1 MIIDN
6 KYTIRHKVLT
16 GNIDGKCRATPM
28 EFAVLVQELAAGH
41 YSCSGLS
48 IPHLQRMGLTWV
60 ITKQHFEIT
69 EYPLWMDD
77 LIIQTWAQTPKGF
90 FCLRDFAFFY
100 AKNGKKKSIDEA
112 FAEHIRIEE
121 GEENLS
127 SIKEEYKE
135 LKMPIFRA
143 SSCWV
148 ILNSETGQPVKP
160 DTKVFGN
167 LGFNDDHLEGKV
179 FAKISLPETWDIEA
193 SFRPTLLD
201 IDVNSHV
208 NNLTYLR
215 WILSY
220 MSVDFCKGKLLKT
233 LDTNFVSSA
242 MYGEDLI
249 CRSSHAENVCIH
261 SIIRSTD
268 GSEVF
273 KARSEW
279 ADERELSR
287 SLIVRDRE

>member
-1 MIIDN
+1 MIVDN

-28 EFAVLVQELAAGH
+28 EFAVLMQELAAGH
-41 YSCSGLS
+41 YSSAGLS
-48 IPHLQRMGLTWV
+48 IPHLQKMGLTWV

-69 EYPLWMDD
+69 EYPLWMDE
-77 LIIQTWAQTPKGF
+77 LIVQTWAQPPKGF

-100 AKNGKKKSIDEA
+100 AKNGKKNSIDAA
-112 FAEHIRIEE
+112 FAENLRIEE
-121 GEENLS
+121 GKENLY

-135 LKMPIFRA
+135 LKKPIFRA

-148 ILNSETGQPVKP
+148 ILNAETGQPVKP

-167 LGFNDDHLEGKV
+167 LAFNDEHLEGKV
-179 FAKISLPETWDIEA
+179 FAKIPLPETWDIEE

-201 IDVNSHV
+201 IDINSHV

-220 MSVDFCKGKLLKT
+220 MSADCCKGKLLKT

-242 MYGEDLI
+242 MYGEELI
-249 CRSSHAENVCIH
+249 CRSSRSENVCIH
-261 SIIRSTD
+261 SIIRAKD

-279 ADERELSR
+279 ADENGLSR
-287 SLIVRDRE
+287 TLKVNSI

>member
-28 EFAVLVQELAAGH
+28 EFAILMQELAAGH
-41 YSCSGLS
+41 YSSAGLS
-48 IPHLQRMGLTWV
+48 IPHLQKMGLTWV

-69 EYPLWMDD
+69 EYPLWMDE
-77 LIIQTWAQTPKGF
+77 LIVQTWAQTPKGF

-100 AKNGKKKSIDEA
+100 AKNGKKNSIDEA
-112 FAEHIRIEE
+112 FAENLRIEE
-121 GEENLS
+121 GKENLY
-127 SIKEEYKE
+127 SIREEYKE
-135 LKMPIFRA
+135 LKKPIFRA

-148 ILNSETGQPVKP
+148 ILNAETGQPVKP

-167 LGFNDDHLEGKV
+167 LAFNDEHLEGKV
-179 FAKISLPETWDIEA
+179 FAKIPLPETWDIEE

-201 IDVNSHV
+201 IDINSHV

-220 MSVDFCKGKLLKT
+220 MSADFCKGKLLKT

-242 MYGEDLI
+242 MYGEELI
-249 CRSSHAENVCIH
+249 CRSSRSENVCIH
-261 SIIRSTD
+261 SIIRAKD

-279 ADERELSR
+279 ADESGLSR
-287 SLIVRDRE
+287 TLKVNSI